1 MITAVQ
7 VYENSPANEAGIQAN
22 DILYK
27 VGDKDVS
34 GTDLSDVVQLI
45 RGVENTT
52 VDITV
57 LRGDDAKE
65 VTMTVTPEKKS
76 R

>member
-7 VYENSPANEAGIQAN
+7 VYENSPANEAGIQVN

-45 RGVENTT
+45 RGVEY
-52 VDITV
+52 DC
-57 LRGDDAKE
+57 
-65 VTMTVTPEKKS
+65 
-76 R
+76 